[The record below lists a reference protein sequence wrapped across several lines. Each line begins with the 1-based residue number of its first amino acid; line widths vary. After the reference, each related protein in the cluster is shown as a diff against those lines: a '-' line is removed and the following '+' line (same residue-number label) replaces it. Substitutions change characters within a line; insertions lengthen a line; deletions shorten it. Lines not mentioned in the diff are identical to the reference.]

1 MLPQNKYNSILKYS
15 SLAPYVKLLS
25 SMHLGTIINRCGFKS
40 CHDKGILYKL
50 QLIIFSAYGFR
61 SLNQMVKSLLSE
73 VIVTSKTA
81 LYNVMQNSNYNWRKL
96 LRELAVKNINK
107 LCDLDKKHENPKVLI
122 VDDSTAYRDR
132 SKNVEGLS
140 YCFDHTV
147 GKSYKGFTNET
158 LIWSD
163 GTSAIPVDFCLVGSS
178 HQSKQIC
185 PVKNFIDKRTTGYK
199 RRQELVRS
207 KSDCLDAMVARA
219 LQADIEADY
228 VLMDSWYT
236 KSPNITNMLKR
247 GINVIGMVSDNIQY
261 SLEKGQLRT
270 LDKKAMIELLK
281 DNPINPATP
290 NTLGSVIC
298 YTDTGVQVKIVLVK
312 HNSRNN
318 EYIRILSTDTKL
330 SDNKIIAIYAR
341 RWQIEVM
348 YKNAKQYLGMEKRC
362 LSRNFDAIIAHNSIV
377 FIRYML
383 LEIMQRYE
391 SDVKTLGDLALEV
404 QETFRAL
411 PYANAIAYISN
422 SFFKTIEDVINEG
435 YIVPGKEEQVR
446 LIALNNFLDAISST
460 GAFIRELFSRVAAE
474 FIPKKSFYHL
484 ATI

>member
-1 MLPQNKYNSILKYS
+1 
-15 SLAPYVKLLS
+15 
-25 SMHLGTIINRCGFKS
+25 
-40 CHDKGILYKL
+40 
-50 QLIIFSAYGFR
+50 
-61 SLNQMVKSLLSE
+61 
-73 VIVTSKTA
+73 
-81 LYNVMQNSNYNWRKL
+81 
-96 LRELAVKNINK
+96 
-107 LCDLDKKHENPKVLI
+107 
-122 VDDSTAYRDR
+122 
-132 SKNVEGLS
+132 
-140 YCFDHTV
+140 
-147 GKSYKGFTNET
+147 
-158 LIWSD
+158 
-163 GTSAIPVDFCLVGSS
+163 
-178 HQSKQIC
+178 
-185 PVKNFIDKRTTGYK
+185 
-199 RRQELVRS
+199 
-207 KSDCLDAMVARA
+207 MVART
-219 LQADIEADY
+219 LHTGIEADY
-228 VLMDSWYT
+228 ILMDSWYT

-298 YTDTGVQVKIVLVK
+298 YTYTGAQVKIVLVK
-312 HNSRNN
+312 HNSKKN

-362 LSRNFDAIIAHNSIV
+362 QSRNFDAIIAHNSIV

-383 LEIMQRYE
+383 LEMMQRYE
-391 SDVKTLGDLALEV
+391 SNVKTLGDLALEV

-446 LIALNNFLDAISST
+446 LIALNNFLDAISSMGT
-460 GAFIRELFSRVAAE
+460 FIRELFSRVATE
-474 FIPKKSFYHL
+474 FVPKEHL
-484 ATI
+484 TYSQPSG